1 MAKNAFPKSG
11 GVVNGNVDATGYVK
25 SGDGADVVSS
35 QDIWA
40 KRYIYESGLRVY
52 SPNNKP
58 TAGDVGAYT
67 KGESDGRYQPHGN
80 YQSAGNYQPTGNY
93 AVRGECYTRG
103 ESDGRYL
110 QKDAGTRRTQE
121 IVVWNGRVQDQGDM
135 VCTESIAGCLVYI
148 RTTSGQWLPLEVPV
162 NQRVFSTQWPGNWWG
177 RIEFIPPS
185 TLRWQNGAQIMNQV
199 ILSK

>member
-1 MAKNAFPKSG
+1 MMKSSIIGLVETVNLAKSAVPNSRK
-11 GVVNGNVDATGYVK
+11 VNGKVL
-25 SGDGADVVSS
+25 SGDVNLS
-35 QDIWA
+35 
-40 KRYIYESGLRVY
+40 
-52 SPNNKP
+52 
-58 TAGDVGAYT
+58 AGDVGAYL

-80 YQSAGNYQPTGNY
+80 YQPAGNY

-121 IVVWNGRVQDQGDM
+121 IVVWNGRVQDRGDM

-185 TLRWQNGAQIMNQV
+185 TLRWQDGAQIMNQV